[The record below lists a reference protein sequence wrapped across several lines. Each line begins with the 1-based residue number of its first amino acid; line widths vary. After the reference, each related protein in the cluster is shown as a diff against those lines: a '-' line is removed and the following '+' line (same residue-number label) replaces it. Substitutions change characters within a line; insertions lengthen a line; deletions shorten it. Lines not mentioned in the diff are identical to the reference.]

1 MFRKNNQMP
10 GKRILSGT
18 PSPIYLQVFP
28 QFSFEVGLARW
39 TSCTKPI
46 LCCRKISF

>member
-18 PSPIYLQVFP
+18 PSPINLQVFP

-46 LCCRKISF
+46 LCC